1 LVYQFAENI
10 ILGGMK
16 LLKEINTQRILLRE
30 IEEKDLYNIYE
41 YASDEDVARYM
52 PWETHKSL
60 DDTHNFIDTEIEK
73 YKTNT
78 SLNYAIVLKENNK
91 MIGTAGCFEYKDGDK
106 FAQGGYVINKKYW
119 GMGLVPEAMKAI
131 IEYLF
136 NEKDVHRVY
145 AKHYVG
151 NEKSGRVMQK
161 LGMKF
166 EGTMEDSV
174 FVKGKYITTKH
185 YAIINPYSNE

>member
-1 LVYQFAENI
+1 
-10 ILGGMK
+10 M
-16 LLKEINTQRILLRE
+16 LKEINTQRILLRE